1 MSRLA
6 VNANLTHLVRIMLTP
21 SYFLSDYNGM
31 DLLHFTPFGCEM
43 QIWTA
48 FVHGMWL
55 NRPSVQTKILPE
67 QSEKKNQSSK
77 RFLITLEM
85 FLLFSN
91 FVSNGLSSGVCC

>member
-67 QSEKKNQSSK
+67 QSEKKKPKFQKISDNFGNVSSFFK
-77 RFLITLEM
+77 F
-85 FLLFSN
+85 
-91 FVSNGLSSGVCC
+91 CQ